1 VFAKDSRHYARQA
14 RLLGKWLVERGTND
28 VIFIVRKV
36 PLTSGNLVLDCPV
49 PTKYLAAVPRKGLE
63 PEDKEF
69 THMRYTAATCDPADF
84 VAQNYTLRQALLGR
98 STELFIVM
106 VSLLSTLGVLGVF
119 FSNTSP

>member
-1 VFAKDSRHYARQA
+1 M
-14 RLLGKWLVERGTND
+14 
-28 VIFIVRKV
+28 

-49 PTKYLAAVPRKGLE
+49 PSKYLAAVPRKGPDE
-63 PEDKEF
+63 KEF

-84 VAQNYTLRQALLGR
+84 VAQNYTLRQALMGR

-106 VSLLSTLGVLGVF
+106 VSLLSTGCTWRIF